1 MNGLLAAAPEWIDG
15 EDRDVIQVTL
25 LAVVSD
31 GETKKLMTIKA

>member
-1 MNGLLAAAPEWIDG
+1 MAAAPEWIDG

-25 LAVVSD
+25 VAAVAAD